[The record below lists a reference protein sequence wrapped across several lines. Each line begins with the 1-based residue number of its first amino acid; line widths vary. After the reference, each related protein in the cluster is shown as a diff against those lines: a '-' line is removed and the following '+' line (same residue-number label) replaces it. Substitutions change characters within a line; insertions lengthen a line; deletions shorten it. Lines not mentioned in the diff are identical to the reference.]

1 MNFKNSQNHSDRFK
15 SLTRHPLAPKY
26 LSNTENMTTFLCVDV
41 FPTPRLT
48 IWFLYIKKDLD
59 KKNVLGNVINYQLR
73 EVGEGARFYQVII
86 IINLFQCRIDNR
98 YFSFEIYD
106 ASLVDLVQVRWL
118 IICVATMSDKG
129 MYQSDNITIS
139 NDLNVEKILSP
150 DLPWYSVTFRETKS
164 LKTLESQTSFNTS

>member
-48 IWFLYIKKDLD
+48 IWFLCKKKFD
-59 KKNVLGNVINYQLR
+59 KGNVLGNVENVQPR
-73 EVGEGARFYQVII
+73 EVGGGARFYQVII

-106 ASLVDLVQVRWL
+106 ASLVDLVQVR
-118 IICVATMSDKG
+118 
-129 MYQSDNITIS
+129 
-139 NDLNVEKILSP
+139 
-150 DLPWYSVTFRETKS
+150 
-164 LKTLESQTSFNTS
+164 